1 MQYFSRYHVQSHCG
15 LQSKFLQGTIER
27 RCQVRMIGK
36 YDLRKTN
43 ITSRTIKSNFHD
55 ILMDTELNSKS
66 TLIRNLH
73 DNFSFAAMKIEVH
86 ATEMAKSAMGIVN
99 EKCILGNASELQ
111 KK

>member
-1 MQYFSRYHVQSHCG
+1 
-15 LQSKFLQGTIER
+15 
-27 RCQVRMIGK
+27 
-36 YDLRKTN
+36 
-43 ITSRTIKSNFHD
+43 
-55 ILMDTELNSKS
+55 MDTELNSKS